1 MRKTL
6 YLLTM
11 LFNALGILCSLS
23 LFIFASQVSF
33 QNLFLV
39 LSGSAIFTISF
50 TITMLDYNNSRG
62 KNIYRKVRYVSSD
75 VDYKEYFLNR
85 KSDFLIRY

>member
-23 LFIFASQVSF
+23 LFIFASQFSF

-50 TITMLDYNNSRG
+50 MITMLDYNNSRG